1 MTVDVEVEVLSKEN
15 TNAQKKLVKSLAD
28 NVKQIKQSSDSL
40 ANQLKVIHVNGDT
53 LLLDRVETV
62 GSITGVCLDGM
73 VFDNV
78 QKSKNGKIQ
87 TEETCGK
94 GTEFLNFFP
103 NYARKIRGVFRNL
116 SNMYGRGL
124 FAEIVNG

>member
-94 GTEFLNFFP
+94 GTEFLNFF
-103 NYARKIRGVFRNL
+103 
-116 SNMYGRGL
+116 S
-124 FAEIVNG
+124 

>member
-15 TNAQKKLVKSLAD
+15 TNTQKKLVKSLAD

-78 QKSKNGKIQ
+78 QKSKNGKIL

-94 GTEFLNFFP
+94 GTEFLNFF
-103 NYARKIRGVFRNL
+103 
-116 SNMYGRGL
+116 S
-124 FAEIVNG
+124 

>member
-1 MTVDVEVEVLSKEN
+1 MSKEDTN
-15 TNAQKKLVKSLAD
+15 TQKKLVKSLAD
-28 NVKQIKQSSDSL
+28 DVKQIKQSSDSL

-53 LLLDRVETV
+53 MLLDRVETV

-87 TEETCGK
+87 TEETCGRRTK
-94 GTEFLNFFP
+94 FLKLVP
-103 NYARKIRGVFRNL
+103 YVIGKARGVFRNL
-116 SNMYGRGL
+116 PNIYDGVF
-124 FAEIVNG
+124 FAKVVNG

>member
-1 MTVDVEVEVLSKEN
+1 MTVDVEVEVLSKEDTN
-15 TNAQKKLVKSLAD
+15 TQKKLVKSLAD
-28 NVKQIKQSSDSL
+28 DVKQIKQSSDSL

-53 LLLDRVETV
+53 MLLDRVETV

-94 GTEFLNFFP
+94 ITKFLKFVP
-103 NYARKIRGVFRNL
+103 YDTGKTRGVFSNL
-116 SNMYGRGL
+116 SNICDRGFL
-124 FAEIVNG
+124 